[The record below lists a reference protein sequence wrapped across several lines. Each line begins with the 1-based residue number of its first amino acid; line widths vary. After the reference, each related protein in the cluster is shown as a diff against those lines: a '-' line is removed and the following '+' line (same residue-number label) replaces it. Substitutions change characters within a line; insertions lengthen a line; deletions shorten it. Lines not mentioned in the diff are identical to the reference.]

1 MKNESEFRR
10 HLKQKGKKS
19 TVIDGLVK
27 EVSHFDDWLL
37 IYKNK
42 TLETAETNDL
52 ISYAEHLNNREIKIY
67 MRALALFFRWLEKD
81 ELKELAHSLREVET
95 SKTRRVFNLLE
106 FQGVNHEE
114 VAKLEALGIR
124 NVEEMLSAGR
134 TPQMRNELA
143 ERCGMSHESV
153 LELVKLADL
162 TRLPGVKGIR
172 ARLYYDAGI
181 DTVEAFSQWEPVE
194 LQKHMEKFVKETNFE
209 GVAPFLKEIESSV
222 TFAAQLQ
229 NFIEY

>member
-10 HLKQKGKKS
+10 HLKQMGKKP

-27 EVSHFDDWLL
+27 EVRHFDDWLI

-42 TLETAETNDL
+42 PLETAETNDL
-52 ISYAEHLNNREIKIY
+52 LSYAENLNKREIKIY

-81 ELKELAHSLREVET
+81 ELKELAHSLREAET

-106 FQGVNHEE
+106 FQGVNLEE

-124 NVEEMLSAGR
+124 NVEDMLSAGR
-134 TPQMRNELA
+134 TPQLRKELT
-143 ERCGMSHESV
+143 ERSGVSLESI

-162 TRLPGVKGIR
+162 SRLPGVKGIR

-194 LQKHMEKFVKETNFE
+194 LQEHLEKFVQDFRFD
-209 GVAPFLKEIESSV
+209 GIAPLPKEIQS
-222 TFAAQLQ
+222 TIKNAANLPRIIQ
-229 NFIEY
+229 F